1 MSSPNEYVIDR
12 LLERIKKIRK
22 AHGLSLSQLA
32 ERTGLLPEAIARAER
47 EGQNPRASTIAA
59 IAKGLGVPVCEL
71 FEDGGHERKKRTKK
85 P

>member
-1 MSSPNEYVIDR
+1 
-12 LLERIKKIRK
+12 LEQIKKIRK
-22 AHGLSLSQLA
+22 RKGLSLSQLA

-47 EGQNPRASTIAA
+47 KGQDVRASTIAA

-71 FEDGGHERKKRTKK
+71 FEESGHERKKRTKK

>member
-1 MSSPNEYVIDR
+1 
-12 LLERIKKIRK
+12 LERIKKIRK

-47 EGQNPRASTIAA
+47 KGQDVRASTLAA

-71 FEDGGHERKKRTKK
+71 FEESGHGRRRAKQTKK